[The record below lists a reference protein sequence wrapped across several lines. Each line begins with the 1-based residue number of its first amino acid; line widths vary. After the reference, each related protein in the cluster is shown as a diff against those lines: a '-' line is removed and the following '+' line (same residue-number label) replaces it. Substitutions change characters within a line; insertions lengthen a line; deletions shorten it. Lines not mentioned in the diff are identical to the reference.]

1 MLYFVGVGPGDPE
14 LITMKAA
21 RILKEADAIAIPDSG
36 KDSVVWRIAGKWMEG
51 KPLCRLSMP
60 MKGKREDWADAHRQ
74 ASEILLDWLKK
85 YENIAYPVLGDPSI
99 YASSS
104 YLMKHIA
111 PYHPCKV
118 IPGVPAMC
126 AAAAE
131 LGIPLCEQGQD
142 LYVIDS
148 YENHQQLRHKN
159 TVVMKAG
166 TQLRALRDLNA
177 EYRVYAAK
185 NIGMADNWKGEIDAY
200 PENTAPYFMTVII
213 KSRAH

>member
-21 RILKEADAIAIPDSG
+21 RILQEADAIAIPDSG
-36 KDSVVWRIAGKWMEG
+36 KDSVAWTIAGKWMEG
-51 KPLCRLSMP
+51 KHICRLPMP
-60 MKGKREDWADAHRQ
+60 MKGKREDWDLAHQ
-74 ASEILLDWLKK
+74 KAVEILLEWLEK
-85 YENIAYPVLGDPSI
+85 YEIIAYPVLGDPGI

-131 LGIPLCEQGQD
+131 LGIPLCEQG
-142 LYVIDS
+142 
-148 YENHQQLRHKN
+148 ENLLVVDHLDRNEIIIKEN
-159 TVVMKAG
+159 TVVMKAEKNWE
-166 TQLRALRDLNA
+166 QLAKQSA
-177 EYRVYAAK
+177 TIKVYFAR
-185 NIGMADNWKGEIDAY
+185 NIGLQDQQLGIGINNIGKKS
-200 PENTAPYFMTVII
+200 YFTTII
-213 KSRAH
+213 MKPKR